1 MYVGMQVY
9 RQYVHIETHYFTS
22 FHLILK
28 KSHFGV
34 KKTFK
39 IRVLKTTACQFCML
53 QWVAL
58 GASMLATGLRKAKIT
73 K

>member
-34 KKTFK
+34 RKPLNLEF
-39 IRVLKTTACQFCML
+39 LKDNCMPIL
-53 QWVAL
+53 HASVGSL
-58 GASMLATGLRKAKIT
+58 GRLYAGNRPA
-73 K
+73 